1 MDKFVHAS
9 FVLGRSETPFIFPF
23 AVSHNLCVFMIFNS
37 FQFVWLF
44 PIIFI
49 GYYLLS
55 CLLGKNLPERQRK
68 TSNALLL
75 IVSYGLYAQTNA
87 AYTLILLGVTF
98 VTYFFALLIERS
110 ENDRPKKLLIACG
123 SLLALL
129 PLLVFKYYNFIIT
142 SSNELLES
150 IHCATVLPG
159 LNWAVP
165 IGISFFTF
173 QAVGYLMDVYYQRIK
188 AERNWWD
195 YMLFV
200 SFFPQIMSGPI
211 SKAKDLL
218 PQIKSY
224 RHFDETMASQGLK
237 WFVWGLFLKVMMAD
251 RLGMYVDKVLD
262 NYMFN
267 SGTSCLLATIYYS
280 FQIYGDFAGYS
291 FMALGV
297 GKLMGFNLINNFQR
311 PYLSTSITDFWR
323 RWHISLSTWLKD
335 YVYIPLGG
343 SRCSKARN
351 YWNIFI
357 TFLVSGIWHGANW
370 TFVFW
375 GILHGVFQIIEKM
388 FGWQKVNTTN
398 LPVRIGRIF
407 LTFTLVTIAWIFF
420 RQPTIGDAFGVI
432 ERIVT
437 DHGAL
442 FKPSNKDVVFSLL
455 SIGIVACV
463 DLTREFMPKQ
473 FYQFTQAPTA
483 IRWCVYWALLLL
495 VLLSGVFDSSQFIYV
510 SF

>member
-1 MDKFVHAS
+1 
-9 FVLGRSETPFIFPF
+9 
-23 AVSHNLCVFMIFNS
+23 MIFNS
-37 FQFVWLF
+37 FQFIWLF
-44 PIIFI
+44 PLIFI

-55 CLLGKNLPERQRK
+55 YLLSEKFPKRQRK
-68 TSNALLL
+68 ISNALLL
-75 IVSYGLYAQTNA
+75 IVSYGLYAQTNM
-87 AYTLILLGVTF
+87 AYTLILLGVTLI
-98 VTYFFALLIERS
+98 TYLFALLIERS
-110 ENDRPKKLLIACG
+110 DTDKRKKHLIACG
-123 SLLALL
+123 ASLALL
-129 PLLVFKYYNFIIT
+129 PLLVFKYYNFIVNT
-142 SSNELLES
+142 TQSFLES
-150 IHCATVLPG
+150 IHSAPPHFPG
-159 LNWAVP
+159 LNWAIP
-165 IGISFFTF
+165 LGISFFTF

-188 AERNWWD
+188 AEHNWWD

-218 PQIKSY
+218 PQIKTC
-224 RHFDETMASQGLK
+224 RKFDATMATQGLK

-267 SGTSCLLATIYYS
+267 SGTSCLLAVVYYS

-291 FMALGV
+291 FMAMGV

-343 SRCSKARN
+343 SRCSKGRN
-351 YWNIFI
+351 YWNIFV

-388 FGWQKVNTTN
+388 LGWQKCTTSSK
-398 LPVRIGRIF
+398 LIRFSRIL
-407 LTFTLVTIAWIFF
+407 LTFVLVSIAWIFF
-420 RQPTIGDAFGVI
+420 RQPTISDAFGVI
-432 ERIVT
+432 ERILT
-437 DHGAL
+437 EHGAL

-455 SIGIVACV
+455 SIGIVVCA
-463 DLTREFMPKQ
+463 DLMREFQTKK
-473 FYQFTQAPTA
+473 FYRLVQAPIV
-483 IRWCVYWALLLL
+483 IRWCMYYALLLL
-495 VLLSGVFDSSQFIYV
+495 ILLSGVFDSSQFIYV

>member
-1 MDKFVHAS
+1 
-9 FVLGRSETPFIFPF
+9 
-23 AVSHNLCVFMIFNS
+23 MIFNS
-37 FQFVWLF
+37 FQFIWLF
-44 PIIFI
+44 PLIFI

-55 CLLGKNLPERQRK
+55 YLLSWKFPERQRK
-68 TSNALLL
+68 ISNALLL
-75 IVSYGLYAQTNA
+75 IVSYCLYAQTNM
-87 AYTLILLGVTF
+87 AYTLILLGVTLI
-98 VTYFFALLIERS
+98 TYLFALLIERS
-110 ENDRPKKLLIACG
+110 DTDKRKKHLIACG
-123 SLLALL
+123 ASLALL
-129 PLLVFKYYNFIIT
+129 PLLVFKYYNFIINT
-142 SSNELLES
+142 TQSFLES
-150 IHCATVLPG
+150 IHSTPPILPG
-159 LNWAVP
+159 LNWAIP
-165 IGISFFTF
+165 LGISFFTF

-188 AERNWWD
+188 AEHNWWD

-218 PQIKSY
+218 PQIKTC
-224 RHFDETMASQGLK
+224 RKFDATMATQGLK

-267 SGTSCLLATIYYS
+267 SGTSCLLAVVYYS

-291 FMALGV
+291 FMAMGV

-343 SRCSKARN
+343 SRCSKGRN
-351 YWNIFI
+351 YWNIFV

-370 TFVFW
+370 TFIFW
-375 GILHGVFQIIEKM
+375 GILHGVFQVIEKM
-388 FGWQKVNTTN
+388 LGCQKCTTSSK
-398 LPVRIGRIF
+398 LIRFSRIL
-407 LTFTLVTIAWIFF
+407 LTFVLVCIAWIFF
-420 RQPTIGDAFGVI
+420 RQPTISDAFGVI
-432 ERIVT
+432 ERILT
-437 DHGAL
+437 EHGAL

-455 SIGIVACV
+455 SIGIVVCT
-463 DLTREFMPKQ
+463 DLIREFQTKK
-473 FYQFTQAPTA
+473 FYRLVQAPIA
-483 IRWCVYWALLLL
+483 IRWCMYYALLLL
-495 VLLSGVFDSSQFIYV
+495 ILLCGVFDSSQFIYV

>member
-1 MDKFVHAS
+1 
-9 FVLGRSETPFIFPF
+9 
-23 AVSHNLCVFMIFNS
+23 MIFNS
-37 FQFVWLF
+37 FQFIWLF
-44 PIIFI
+44 PLIFI

-55 CLLGKNLPERQRK
+55 YLLSEKFPERQRK
-68 TSNALLL
+68 ISNALLL
-75 IVSYGLYAQTNA
+75 IVSYGLYAQTNM
-87 AYTLILLGVTF
+87 AYTLILLGVTLI
-98 VTYFFALLIERS
+98 TYQFALLIERS
-110 ENDRPKKLLIACG
+110 DTDKRKKHLIACG
-123 SLLALL
+123 ASLALL
-129 PLLVFKYYNFIIT
+129 PLLVFKYYNFIVNT
-142 SSNELLES
+142 TQSFLES
-150 IHCATVLPG
+150 IHSTPPILPG
-159 LNWAVP
+159 LNWAIP
-165 IGISFFTF
+165 LGISFFTF

-188 AERNWWD
+188 AEHNWWD

-218 PQIKSY
+218 PQIKTC
-224 RHFDETMASQGLK
+224 RKFDATMATQGLK

-267 SGTSCLLATIYYS
+267 SGTSCLLAVVYYS

-291 FMALGV
+291 FMAMGV

-343 SRCSKARN
+343 SRCSKGRN
-351 YWNIFI
+351 YWNIFV

-388 FGWQKVNTTN
+388 LGWQKCTTSSK
-398 LPVRIGRIF
+398 LIRFSRIL
-407 LTFTLVTIAWIFF
+407 LTFVLVSIAWIFF
-420 RQPTIGDAFGVI
+420 RQPTISDAFGVI
-432 ERIVT
+432 ERILT
-437 DHGAL
+437 EHGAL

-455 SIGIVACV
+455 SIGIVVCA
-463 DLTREFMPKQ
+463 DLMREFQAKK
-473 FYQFTQAPTA
+473 FYRLVQAPIA
-483 IRWCVYWALLLL
+483 IRWCMYYALLLL
-495 VLLSGVFDSSQFIYV
+495 ILISGVFDSSQFIYV

>member
-1 MDKFVHAS
+1 
-9 FVLGRSETPFIFPF
+9 
-23 AVSHNLCVFMIFNS
+23 MIFNS
-37 FQFVWLF
+37 FQFVWLY

-98 VTYFFALLIERS
+98 VTYFFALLIEGN

-150 IHCATVLPG
+150 IHCTTVLPG

-224 RHFDETMASQGLK
+224 RHFDETMAAQGLK
-237 WFVWGLFLKVMMAD
+237 WFIWGLFLKVMMAD

-262 NYMFN
+262 NYMLN

-351 YWNIFI
+351 YWNIFM

-388 FGWQKVNTTN
+388 FGWQKVSTTN

-407 LTFTLVTIAWIFF
+407 LTFAFVTIAWIFF

-463 DLTREFMPKQ
+463 DLTREFMPKR

>member
-1 MDKFVHAS
+1 
-9 FVLGRSETPFIFPF
+9 
-23 AVSHNLCVFMIFNS
+23 MIFNS

-142 SSNELLES
+142 SSKELLES

-262 NYMFN
+262 NYMSN

-351 YWNIFI
+351 YWNIFM

-375 GILHGVFQIIEKM
+375 GILHGVFQIIEKI

-398 LPVRIGRIF
+398 PLVRFGRIF

-463 DLTREFMPKQ
+463 DLTREFMPKR

>member
-1 MDKFVHAS
+1 MA
-9 FVLGRSETPFIFPF
+9 
-23 AVSHNLCVFMIFNS
+23 
-37 FQFVWLF
+37 
-44 PIIFI
+44 
-49 GYYLLS
+49 
-55 CLLGKNLPERQRK
+55 KNIPERQRK
-68 TSNALLL
+68 VSNAILL
-75 IVSYGLYAQTNA
+75 IVSYGLYAQTNM

-98 VTYFFALLIERS
+98 ITYVFALLIEKCQ
-110 ENDRPKKLLIACG
+110 EVKPKKLLIFCG
-123 SLLALL
+123 SMLALL
-129 PLLVFKYYNFIIT
+129 PLLVFKYYNFIIDT
-142 SSNELLES
+142 SNSFFES

-165 IGISFFTF
+165 LGISFFTF

-188 AERNWWD
+188 AEHNWWD

-200 SFFPQIMSGPI
+200 SFFPQIMAGPI

-218 PQIKSY
+218 PQIKTC
-224 RHFDETMASQGLK
+224 RKFDPQMATLGLK
-237 WFVWGLFLKVMMAD
+237 WFTWGLFMKVMMAD

-291 FMALGV
+291 FMAMGV

-343 SRCSKARN
+343 SRCSKIRN
-351 YWNIFI
+351 YWNIFV

-370 TFVFW
+370 TFIIW
-375 GILHGVFQIIEKM
+375 GILHGVFQIIEKIC
-388 FGWQKVNTTN
+388 GWQKCSTSN
-398 LPVRIGRIF
+398 LPFRLMRISI
-407 LTFTLVTIAWIFF
+407 TFILVTTAWIFF
-420 RQPTIGDAFGVI
+420 REPTIGDAWGVI
-432 ERIVT
+432 GHILT
-437 DHGAL
+437 DHGSI
-442 FKPSNKDVVFSLL
+442 FKPSNKDIVFSLL
-455 SIGIVACV
+455 SIAIVV
-463 DLTREFMPKQ
+463 FIDVLREFKTKR
-473 FYQFTQAPTA
+473 FIKIVEAP
-483 IRWCVYWALLLL
+483 IIVRWCAYYALLLL
-495 VLLSGVFDSSQFIYV
+495 ILLSGVFDSSQFIYV

>member
-1 MDKFVHAS
+1 
-9 FVLGRSETPFIFPF
+9 
-23 AVSHNLCVFMIFNS
+23 MIFNS
-37 FQFVWLF
+37 FQFIWLF
-44 PIIFI
+44 PLIFI

-55 CLLGKNLPERQRK
+55 YLLSGKFPERQRK
-68 TSNALLL
+68 ISNALLL
-75 IVSYGLYAQTNA
+75 IVSYCLYAQTNM
-87 AYTLILLGVTF
+87 AYTLILLGVTLI
-98 VTYFFALLIERS
+98 TYLFALLIERC
-110 ENDRPKKLLIACG
+110 DTDKRKKHLIACG
-123 SLLALL
+123 ASLALL
-129 PLLVFKYYNFIIT
+129 PLLVFKYYNFIINT
-142 SSNELLES
+142 TQSFLES
-150 IHCATVLPG
+150 IHSAPLHFPG
-159 LNWAVP
+159 LNWAIP
-165 IGISFFTF
+165 LGISFFTF

-188 AERNWWD
+188 AEHNWWD

-218 PQIKSY
+218 PQIKTC
-224 RHFDETMASQGLK
+224 RKFDATMATQGLK

-267 SGTSCLLATIYYS
+267 SGTSCLLAVVYYS

-291 FMALGV
+291 FMAMGV

-343 SRCSKARN
+343 SRCSKGRN
-351 YWNIFI
+351 YWNIFV

-370 TFVFW
+370 TFIFW
-375 GILHGVFQIIEKM
+375 GILHGLFQVIEKM
-388 FGWQKVNTTN
+388 LGWQKCTASSK
-398 LPVRIGRIF
+398 LIRLSRIL
-407 LTFTLVTIAWIFF
+407 LTFVLVSIAWIFF

-432 ERIVT
+432 ERILT
-437 DHGAL
+437 EHGAL

-455 SIGIVACV
+455 SIGIVVCA
-463 DLTREFMPKQ
+463 DLIREFQVKK
-473 FYQFTQAPTA
+473 FYRLVQAP
-483 IRWCVYWALLLL
+483 IIVRWCMYYALLLL
-495 VLLSGVFDSSQFIYV
+495 ILLSGVFDSSQFIYV

>member
-1 MDKFVHAS
+1 
-9 FVLGRSETPFIFPF
+9 
-23 AVSHNLCVFMIFNS
+23 MIFNS
-37 FQFVWLF
+37 FQFIWLF
-44 PIIFI
+44 PLIFI

-55 CLLGKNLPERQRK
+55 YLFSKNFPERQRK
-68 TSNALLL
+68 ISNVLLL
-75 IVSYGLYAQTNA
+75 IISYGLYAQTNM

-98 VTYFFALLIERS
+98 VTYLFALLIERCDA
-110 ENDRPKKLLIACG
+110 NKRKKHLIVCG
-123 SLLALL
+123 GALALL
-129 PLLVFKYYNFIIT
+129 PLLVFKYYNFIIST
-142 SSNELLES
+142 TQSFLES
-150 IHCATVLPG
+150 LHCAPPHLPG
-159 LNWAVP
+159 LNWAIP
-165 IGISFFTF
+165 LGISFFTF

-218 PQIKSY
+218 PQIKTC
-224 RHFDETMASQGLK
+224 RKFDAAMATQGLK

-267 SGTSCLLATIYYS
+267 SGTSCLLAVVYYS

-291 FMALGV
+291 FMAMGV

-343 SRCSKARN
+343 SRCSKGRN
-351 YWNIFI
+351 YWNIFV

-375 GILHGVFQIIEKM
+375 GILHGVFQILEKM
-388 FGWQKVNTTN
+388 LGWQKCTTSSK
-398 LPVRIGRIF
+398 LIRFSRIL
-407 LTFTLVTIAWIFF
+407 LTFVLVSIAWIFF
-420 RQPTIGDAFGVI
+420 RQPTIGDALGVI
-432 ERIVT
+432 ERILT
-437 DHGAL
+437 EHGAL
-442 FKPSNKDVVFSLL
+442 FIPSNKDVVFSLL
-455 SIGIVACV
+455 SIGIVVCA
-463 DLTREFMPKQ
+463 DLIREFQTKK
-473 FYQFTQAPTA
+473 FYRLVQAPIA
-483 IRWCVYWALLLL
+483 IRWCMYYALLLL
-495 VLLSGVFDSSQFIYV
+495 ILLSGVFDSSQFIYV

>member
-1 MDKFVHAS
+1 
-9 FVLGRSETPFIFPF
+9 
-23 AVSHNLCVFMIFNS
+23 MIFNS

-44 PIIFI
+44 PLIFI

-55 CLLGKNLPERQRK
+55 YLLSEKFPERQRK
-68 TSNALLL
+68 ISNALLL
-75 IVSYGLYAQTNA
+75 IVSYGLYAQTNM
-87 AYTLILLGVTF
+87 AYTLILLGVTLI
-98 VTYFFALLIERS
+98 TYLFALLIERS
-110 ENDRPKKLLIACG
+110 DTDKRKKHLIVCG
-123 SLLALL
+123 AFLALL
-129 PLLVFKYYNFIIT
+129 PLLVFKYYNFIINT
-142 SSNELLES
+142 TQSFLES
-150 IHCATVLPG
+150 IHSAPLHFPG
-159 LNWAVP
+159 LNWAIP
-165 IGISFFTF
+165 LGISFFTF

-188 AERNWWD
+188 AEHNWWD

-218 PQIKSY
+218 PQIKTC
-224 RHFDETMASQGLK
+224 RKFDATMATQGLK

-267 SGTSCLLATIYYS
+267 SGTSCLLAVVYYS

-291 FMALGV
+291 FMAMGV

-343 SRCSKARN
+343 SRCSKGRN
-351 YWNIFI
+351 YWNIFV

-370 TFVFW
+370 TFIFW
-375 GILHGVFQIIEKM
+375 GILHGVFQVIEKM
-388 FGWQKVNTTN
+388 LGWQKCTTSSK
-398 LPVRIGRIF
+398 LIRFSRIL
-407 LTFTLVTIAWIFF
+407 LTFILVSIAWIFF
-420 RQPTIGDAFGVI
+420 RQPTISDAFGVI
-432 ERIVT
+432 ERILT
-437 DHGAL
+437 EHGAL

-455 SIGIVACV
+455 SIGIVVCA
-463 DLTREFMPKQ
+463 DLMREFQTKN
-473 FYQFTQAPTA
+473 FYRLVQAPIA
-483 IRWCVYWALLLL
+483 IRWCMYYALLLL
-495 VLLSGVFDSSQFIYV
+495 ILLSGVFDSSQFIYV

>member
-1 MDKFVHAS
+1 M
-9 FVLGRSETPFIFPF
+9 
-23 AVSHNLCVFMIFNS
+23 
-37 FQFVWLF
+37 
-44 PIIFI
+44 
-49 GYYLLS
+49 
-55 CLLGKNLPERQRK
+55 
-68 TSNALLL
+68 L

-142 SSNELLES
+142 SSKELLES

-262 NYMFN
+262 NYMSN

-351 YWNIFI
+351 YWNIFM

-375 GILHGVFQIIEKM
+375 GILHGVFQIIEKI

-398 LPVRIGRIF
+398 PLVRFGRIF

-463 DLTREFMPKQ
+463 DLTREFMPKR

>member
-1 MDKFVHAS
+1 
-9 FVLGRSETPFIFPF
+9 
-23 AVSHNLCVFMIFNS
+23 MIFNS
-37 FQFVWLF
+37 FQFVWLY

-98 VTYFFALLIERS
+98 VTYFFALLIERN

-150 IHCATVLPG
+150 IHCTTVLPG

-224 RHFDETMASQGLK
+224 RHFDETMAAQGLK
-237 WFVWGLFLKVMMAD
+237 WFIWGLFLKVMMAD

-262 NYMFN
+262 NYMLN

-351 YWNIFI
+351 YWNIFM
-357 TFLVSGIWHGANW
+357 TFLVSGIWHGDNW

-388 FGWQKVNTTN
+388 FGWQKVSTTN

-407 LTFTLVTIAWIFF
+407 LTFAFVTIAWIFF

-463 DLTREFMPKQ
+463 DLTREFMPKR

>member
-1 MDKFVHAS
+1 
-9 FVLGRSETPFIFPF
+9 
-23 AVSHNLCVFMIFNS
+23 MIFNS

-55 CLLGKNLPERQRK
+55 SLLSKNLPERQRK
-68 TSNALLL
+68 TNNALLL

-98 VTYFFALLIERS
+98 VTYFFAMLIERS
-110 ENDRPKKLLIACG
+110 ENDRPKKLLIVCG

-224 RHFDETMASQGLK
+224 RRFDETMATQGLK

-267 SGTSCLLATIYYS
+267 SGTSCLLAAIYYS

-335 YVYIPLGG
+335 YVYIPSGG
-343 SRCSKARN
+343 SRCSKTRN
-351 YWNIFI
+351 YWNIFM

-388 FGWQKVNTTN
+388 FGWQKVSTTN

-420 RQPTIGDAFGVI
+420 RQPSMGDAFGVI

-463 DLTREFMPKQ
+463 DLTREFMPKR
-473 FYQFTQAPTA
+473 FYQSTQAPTA

>member
-1 MDKFVHAS
+1 
-9 FVLGRSETPFIFPF
+9 
-23 AVSHNLCVFMIFNS
+23 MIFNS
-37 FQFVWLF
+37 FQFIWLF
-44 PIIFI
+44 PLIFI

-55 CLLGKNLPERQRK
+55 YLFSKNIPERQRK
-68 TSNALLL
+68 IGNVLLL
-75 IVSYGLYAQTNA
+75 IISYGLYAQTNM
-87 AYTLILLGVTF
+87 AYTLILLGVTL
-98 VTYFFALLIERS
+98 VTYLFALLIERCDT
-110 ENDRPKKLLIACG
+110 NKRKKHLIACG
-123 SLLALL
+123 GALALF
-129 PLLVFKYYNFIIT
+129 PLLVFKYYNFIIST
-142 SSNELLES
+142 TQSFLES
-150 IHCATVLPG
+150 LHCAPPHLPG
-159 LNWAVP
+159 LNLAIP
-165 IGISFFTF
+165 LGISFFTF

-218 PQIKSY
+218 PQIKTC
-224 RHFDETMASQGLK
+224 RKFDAAMATQGLK

-267 SGTSCLLATIYYS
+267 SGTSCLLAVVYYS

-291 FMALGV
+291 FMAMGV

-343 SRCSKARN
+343 SRCSKGRN
-351 YWNIFI
+351 YWNIFV

-375 GILHGVFQIIEKM
+375 GILHGVFQILEKM
-388 FGWQKVNTTN
+388 LGWQKCTTSSK
-398 LPVRIGRIF
+398 LIRFSRIL
-407 LTFTLVTIAWIFF
+407 LTFVLVSIAWIFF
-420 RQPTIGDAFGVI
+420 RQPTIGDALGVI
-432 ERIVT
+432 ERILT
-437 DHGAL
+437 EHGAL
-442 FKPSNKDVVFSLL
+442 FIPSNKDVVFSLL
-455 SIGIVACV
+455 SIGIVVCA
-463 DLTREFMPKQ
+463 DLIREFQTKK
-473 FYQFTQAPTA
+473 FYRLVQTPIA
-483 IRWCVYWALLLL
+483 IRWCMYYALLLL
-495 VLLSGVFDSSQFIYV
+495 ILLSGVFDSSQFIYV

>member
-1 MDKFVHAS
+1 
-9 FVLGRSETPFIFPF
+9 
-23 AVSHNLCVFMIFNS
+23 MIFNS
-37 FQFVWLF
+37 FQFIWLF
-44 PIIFI
+44 PLIFI

-55 CLLGKNLPERQRK
+55 YLLSWKFPERQCK
-68 TSNALLL
+68 ISNALLL
-75 IVSYGLYAQTNA
+75 IVSYGLYAQTNM
-87 AYTLILLGVTF
+87 AYTLILLGVTLI
-98 VTYFFALLIERS
+98 TYLFALLIERS
-110 ENDRPKKLLIACG
+110 DTDKRKKHLIAYG
-123 SLLALL
+123 ASLALL
-129 PLLVFKYYNFIIT
+129 PLLVFKYYNFIINT
-142 SSNELLES
+142 TQSFLES
-150 IHCATVLPG
+150 IHSTPPPILPG
-159 LNWAVP
+159 LNWAIP
-165 IGISFFTF
+165 LGISFFTF

-188 AERNWWD
+188 AEHNWWD

-218 PQIKSY
+218 PQIKTC
-224 RHFDETMASQGLK
+224 RKFDATMATQGLK

-267 SGTSCLLATIYYS
+267 SGTSCLLAVVYYS

-291 FMALGV
+291 FMAMGV

-343 SRCSKARN
+343 SRCSKGRN
-351 YWNIFI
+351 YWNIFV

-370 TFVFW
+370 TFIFW
-375 GILHGVFQIIEKM
+375 GILHGLFQVVEKM
-388 FGWQKVNTTN
+388 LGWQKCTTSSK
-398 LPVRIGRIF
+398 LIRFSRIL
-407 LTFTLVTIAWIFF
+407 LTFVLVSIAWIFF
-420 RQPTIGDAFGVI
+420 RQPTISDAFGVI
-432 ERIVT
+432 ERILT
-437 DHGAL
+437 EHGAL

-455 SIGIVACV
+455 SIGIVVCA
-463 DLTREFMPKQ
+463 DLIREFQTKK
-473 FYQFTQAPTA
+473 FYRLIQAP
-483 IRWCVYWALLLL
+483 IIVRWCMYYALLLL
-495 VLLSGVFDSSQFIYV
+495 ILLSGVFDSSQFIYV

>member
-1 MDKFVHAS
+1 
-9 FVLGRSETPFIFPF
+9 
-23 AVSHNLCVFMIFNS
+23 MIFNS
-37 FQFVWLF
+37 FQFIWLF
-44 PIIFI
+44 PLIFI

-55 CLLGKNLPERQRK
+55 YLLSGKFPERQRK
-68 TSNALLL
+68 ISNALLL
-75 IVSYGLYAQTNA
+75 IVSYGLYAQTNM
-87 AYTLILLGVTF
+87 AYTLILLGVTLI
-98 VTYFFALLIERS
+98 TYLFALLIERS
-110 ENDRPKKLLIACG
+110 DTDKRKKHLIVCG
-123 SLLALL
+123 AFLALL
-129 PLLVFKYYNFIIT
+129 PLLVFKYYNFIINT
-142 SSNELLES
+142 TQSFLES
-150 IHCATVLPG
+150 IHSAPLHFPG
-159 LNWAVP
+159 LNWAIP
-165 IGISFFTF
+165 LGISFFTF

-188 AERNWWD
+188 AEHNLWD

-218 PQIKSY
+218 PQIKTC
-224 RHFDETMASQGLK
+224 RKFDATMATQGLK

-267 SGTSCLLATIYYS
+267 SGTSCLLAVVYYS

-291 FMALGV
+291 FMAMGV

-343 SRCSKARN
+343 SRCSKGRN
-351 YWNIFI
+351 YWNIFV

-370 TFVFW
+370 TFIFW
-375 GILHGVFQIIEKM
+375 GILHGVFQVIEKM
-388 FGWQKVNTTN
+388 LGWQKCTTSSK
-398 LPVRIGRIF
+398 LIRFSRIL
-407 LTFTLVTIAWIFF
+407 LTFVLVSIAWIFF

-432 ERIVT
+432 ERILT
-437 DHGAL
+437 EHGAL

-455 SIGIVACV
+455 SIGIVVCA
-463 DLTREFMPKQ
+463 DLMREFQTKN
-473 FYQFTQAPTA
+473 FYRLVQAPIA
-483 IRWCVYWALLLL
+483 IRWCMYYALLLL
-495 VLLSGVFDSSQFIYV
+495 ILLSGVFDSSQFIYV

>member
-1 MDKFVHAS
+1 
-9 FVLGRSETPFIFPF
+9 
-23 AVSHNLCVFMIFNS
+23 MIFNS
-37 FQFVWLF
+37 FQFIWLF
-44 PIIFI
+44 PLIFI

-55 CLLGKNLPERQRK
+55 YLLSEKFPERQRK
-68 TSNALLL
+68 ISNALLL
-75 IVSYGLYAQTNA
+75 IVSYGLYAQTNM
-87 AYTLILLGVTF
+87 AYTLILLGVTLI
-98 VTYFFALLIERS
+98 TYQFALLIERS
-110 ENDRPKKLLIACG
+110 DTDKRKKHLIACG
-123 SLLALL
+123 ASLALL
-129 PLLVFKYYNFIIT
+129 PLLVFKYYNFIVNT
-142 SSNELLES
+142 TQSFLES
-150 IHCATVLPG
+150 IHSTPPILPG
-159 LNWAVP
+159 LNWAIP
-165 IGISFFTF
+165 LGISFFTF

-188 AERNWWD
+188 AEHNWWD

-218 PQIKSY
+218 PQIKTC
-224 RHFDETMASQGLK
+224 RKFDATMATQGLK

-267 SGTSCLLATIYYS
+267 SGTSCLLAVVYYS

-291 FMALGV
+291 FMAMGV

-343 SRCSKARN
+343 SRCSKGRN
-351 YWNIFI
+351 YWNIFV

-388 FGWQKVNTTN
+388 LGWQKCTTSSK
-398 LPVRIGRIF
+398 LIRFSRIL
-407 LTFTLVTIAWIFF
+407 LTFVLVSIAWIFF
-420 RQPTIGDAFGVI
+420 RQPTISDAFGVI
-432 ERIVT
+432 ERILT
-437 DHGAL
+437 EHGAL

-455 SIGIVACV
+455 SIGIVVCA
-463 DLTREFMPKQ
+463 DLMREFQAKK
-473 FYQFTQAPTA
+473 FYRLLQAPIA
-483 IRWCVYWALLLL
+483 IRWCMYYALLLL
-495 VLLSGVFDSSQFIYV
+495 ILLSGVFDSSQFIYV

>member
-1 MDKFVHAS
+1 
-9 FVLGRSETPFIFPF
+9 
-23 AVSHNLCVFMIFNS
+23 MIFNS
-37 FQFVWLF
+37 FQFIWLF
-44 PIIFI
+44 PLIFI

-55 CLLGKNLPERQRK
+55 YLLSEKFPERQRK
-68 TSNALLL
+68 ISNALLL
-75 IVSYGLYAQTNA
+75 IVSYGLYAQTNM
-87 AYTLILLGVTF
+87 AYTLILLGVTLI
-98 VTYFFALLIERS
+98 TYQFALLIERS
-110 ENDRPKKLLIACG
+110 DTDKRKKHLIACG
-123 SLLALL
+123 ASLALL
-129 PLLVFKYYNFIIT
+129 PLLVFKYYNFIVNT
-142 SSNELLES
+142 TQSFLES
-150 IHCATVLPG
+150 IHSTPPILPG
-159 LNWAVP
+159 LNWAIP
-165 IGISFFTF
+165 LGISFFTF

-188 AERNWWD
+188 AEHNWWD

-218 PQIKSY
+218 PQIKTC
-224 RHFDETMASQGLK
+224 RKFDATMATQGLK

-267 SGTSCLLATIYYS
+267 SGTSCLLAVVYYS

-291 FMALGV
+291 FMAMGV

-323 RWHISLSTWLKD
+323 RWHISPSTWLKD

-343 SRCSKARN
+343 SRCSKGRN
-351 YWNIFI
+351 YWNIFV

-388 FGWQKVNTTN
+388 LGWQKCTTSSK
-398 LPVRIGRIF
+398 LIRFSRIL
-407 LTFTLVTIAWIFF
+407 LTFVLVSIAWIFF
-420 RQPTIGDAFGVI
+420 RQPTISDAFGVI
-432 ERIVT
+432 ERILT
-437 DHGAL
+437 EHGAL

-455 SIGIVACV
+455 SIGIVVCA
-463 DLTREFMPKQ
+463 DLMREFQAKK
-473 FYQFTQAPTA
+473 FYRLVQAPIA
-483 IRWCVYWALLLL
+483 IRWCMYYALLLL
-495 VLLSGVFDSSQFIYV
+495 ILLSGVFDSSQFIYV

>member
-1 MDKFVHAS
+1 
-9 FVLGRSETPFIFPF
+9 
-23 AVSHNLCVFMIFNS
+23 MIFNS
-37 FQFVWLF
+37 FQFVWLY

-49 GYYLLS
+49 GFYLLS

-98 VTYFFALLIERS
+98 VTYFFALLIERN

-150 IHCATVLPG
+150 IHCTTVLPG

-224 RHFDETMASQGLK
+224 RHFDETMAAQGLK
-237 WFVWGLFLKVMMAD
+237 WFIWGLFLKVMMAD

-262 NYMFN
+262 NYMLN

-351 YWNIFI
+351 YWNIFM

-388 FGWQKVNTTN
+388 FGWQKVSTTN

-407 LTFTLVTIAWIFF
+407 LTFAFVTIAWIFF

-463 DLTREFMPKQ
+463 DLTREFMPKR

>member
-1 MDKFVHAS
+1 M
-9 FVLGRSETPFIFPF
+9 
-23 AVSHNLCVFMIFNS
+23 
-37 FQFVWLF
+37 
-44 PIIFI
+44 
-49 GYYLLS
+49 
-55 CLLGKNLPERQRK
+55 
-68 TSNALLL
+68 
-75 IVSYGLYAQTNA
+75 
-87 AYTLILLGVTF
+87 
-98 VTYFFALLIERS
+98 
-110 ENDRPKKLLIACG
+110 
-123 SLLALL
+123 
-129 PLLVFKYYNFIIT
+129 
-142 SSNELLES
+142 
-150 IHCATVLPG
+150 
-159 LNWAVP
+159 
-165 IGISFFTF
+165 GISFFTF

-188 AERNWWD
+188 AEHNWWD

-218 PQIKSY
+218 PQIKTC
-224 RHFDETMASQGLK
+224 RKFDATMATQGLK

-267 SGTSCLLATIYYS
+267 SGTSCLLAVVYYS

-291 FMALGV
+291 FMAMGV

-343 SRCSKARN
+343 SRCSKGRN
-351 YWNIFI
+351 YWNIFV

-370 TFVFW
+370 TFIFW
-375 GILHGVFQIIEKM
+375 GILHGVFQVIEKM
-388 FGWQKVNTTN
+388 LGWQKCTTSSK
-398 LPVRIGRIF
+398 LIRFSRIL
-407 LTFTLVTIAWIFF
+407 LTFVLVSIAWIFF

-432 ERIVT
+432 ERILT
-437 DHGAL
+437 EHGAL

-455 SIGIVACV
+455 SIGIVVCT
-463 DLTREFMPKQ
+463 DLMREFQTKK
-473 FYQFTQAPTA
+473 FYRIVQAPIA
-483 IRWCVYWALLLL
+483 IRWCMYYALLLL
-495 VLLSGVFDSSQFIYV
+495 ILLSGVFDSSQFIYV

>member
-9 FVLGRSETPFIFPF
+9 FVLGHSETPFIFPF

-150 IHCATVLPG
+150 IYCATVLPG

-351 YWNIFI
+351 YWNIFM

-463 DLTREFMPKQ
+463 DLTREFMPKR